1 MIRTAGILAVHI
13 SKACQTTLN
22 DIVELDQQQIQEEER
37 QRIAKRKHDEY
48 ALAILTAA
56 EPAFSACMKRF
67 WVDVRSNEWNT
78 LLLNRIMLQDE
89 QFEKTFRMS
98 RNSFVVLH
106 DLLSITPDNYFLLHA
121 FRTLHYETRY
131 MLASSYF
138 IPNSL
143 IFILVVRHSR
153 FHIPPFLYAPWYWC
167 YDCM

>member
-1 MIRTAGILAVHI
+1 MIRTAGILAVYI

-22 DIVELDQQQIQEEER
+22 DVVEFDQQQIQEEER
-37 QRIAKRKHDEY
+37 QHIAKRKHDEY

-56 EPAFSACMKRF
+56 EPAFSARMKRF

-89 QFEKTFRMS
+89 QFEKTFRIS

-121 FRTLHYETRY
+121 FRTFTLQNKIHACVELFHPK
-131 MLASSYF
+131 LAYFHTCCSSLKVSHTT
-138 IPNSL
+138 ISL
-143 IFILVVRHSR
+143 CSLVLV
-153 FHIPPFLYAPWYWC
+153 L
-167 YDCM
+167 